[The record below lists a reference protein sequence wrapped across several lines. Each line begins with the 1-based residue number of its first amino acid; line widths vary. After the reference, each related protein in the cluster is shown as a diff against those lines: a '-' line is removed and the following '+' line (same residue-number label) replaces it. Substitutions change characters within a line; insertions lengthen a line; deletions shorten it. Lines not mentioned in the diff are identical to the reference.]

1 MIRGRMRVFATVLSF
16 LFVPIRLAMLAHARW
31 AER

>member
-1 MIRGRMRVFATVLSF
+1 MRVFATVLSF